1 MCCYQWQVYCKKSII
16 CMGLE
21 NYKTSIESDRLI
33 LRILEENDASEE
45 YAFWL
50 NDPIVNKYLETRK
63 ATIEELK
70 KYIKERLESGKCL
83 FFGIFWKA
91 DGEHIG
97 NIKLEPVDF
106 EQKKATLG
114 ILIGNTAYW
123 GKGVG
128 AEAVNA
134 LTDYAFNSLN
144 LNEVN
149 LGVISEN
156 KPAVGL
162 YKKCG
167 FEEYDIKKQSLD
179 HEGILYDSVQMR
191 KRKNG

>member
-1 MCCYQWQVYCKKSII
+1 MD
-16 CMGLE
+16 LE
-21 NYKTSIESDRLI
+21 NYKTSIESERLV
-33 LRILEENDASEE
+33 LRILEEKDASEE

-50 NDPIVNKYLETRK
+50 NDPAVNKYLETRK
-63 ATIEELK
+63 TTVEELK
-70 KYIKERLESGKCL
+70 KYIDERLKRGNCL

-91 DGEHIG
+91 NGEHIG
-97 NIKLEPVDF
+97 NIKLEPIDF
-106 EQKKATLG
+106 EQGKATLG

-128 AEAVNA
+128 AEAVNT
-134 LTDYAFNSLN
+134 LTDYAFNFLN
-144 LNEVN
+144 LDEVN

-156 KPAVGL
+156 KAAIGL

-167 FEEYDIKKQSLD
+167 FEEYSIDKQSLNHD
-179 HEGILYDSVQMR
+179 GILYDSVLMR